1 MRINYSVNMKRIGPQ
16 ELELLAT
23 KVTPFIPMGMWF
35 DDVISAITFLF
46 PVSPYSYVAIS
57 EEVNMN

>member
-1 MRINYSVNMKRIGPQ
+1 MKRIGPQ

-23 KVTPFIPMGMWF
+23 KVTPFIPMKLF